1 MGGLASGFLDSR
13 NNPNNVMVPPNLSG
27 FIRVII
33 SLPPGLV
40 LDDILND
47 LVEKEY
53 INGVEEHS
61 VEDDDH
67 IVIKRKNEQETD
79 ALVAYLNN
87 TFGFIAHKGYVRPS
101 KNIVVEQGKH
111 GMTTTDV
118 AKSTHVALVQSPE
131 AKNPNEQFC
140 AFRREFNPDDEFPKF
155 EKVNIEEIIHYT
167 RPEDVVNA
175 NHLQNNN
182 IQKLDPIANQ
192 ASNALDAMTRGV
204 QFDVT
209 ETERVK
215 DREAIKI
222 DYVEKAR
229 KLRTQ
234 LKNSR
239 LRSLKKEKMQ
249 KRICEQFKYDHMN
262 KLLDIKRKKY
272 GIERAK
278 RIYAM
283 QREQR
288 LRIAIM
294 KQEIDPHV
302 KPSEYEQHQQAF
314 WKEFDYKTNR

>member
-1 MGGLASGFLDSR
+1 
-13 NNPNNVMVPPNLSG
+13 MVPPNLSG

-33 SLPPGLV
+33 SLPPGLPIE
-40 LDDILND
+40 DILND
-47 LVEKEY
+47 LVDKEY

-61 VEDDDH
+61 VEDDGH
-67 IVIKRKNEQETD
+67 FVIKRKTEQQTD
-79 ALVAYLNN
+79 ALISYLNN
-87 TFGFIAHKGYVRPS
+87 TFGFIAHKGYVKPS

-131 AKNPNEQFC
+131 AKNPNEQFV
-140 AFRREFNPDDEFPKF
+140 AYRREFDPENEFPKF
-155 EKVNIEEIIHYT
+155 EKVNIEEIVHWT
-167 RPEDVVNA
+167 RPEDIVKA
-175 NHLQNNN
+175 NFNENNN
-182 IQKLDPIANQ
+182 IQQMMDPTANQ
-192 ASNALDAMTRGV
+192 ATNALDAMTRGV

-229 KLRTQ
+229 KLRNE
-234 LKNSR
+234 LKNSKLR
-239 LRSLKKEKMQ
+239 KLRSSKFQ

-262 KLLDIKRKKY
+262 NLLEIKRKKY
-272 GIERAK
+272 GIDRAK
-278 RIYAM
+278 RIYTM

-288 LRIAIM
+288 LRIATM

-314 WKEFDYKTNR
+314 WKEFDYSTKGK